1 MDAQSLSSSG
11 RAEVSFSSFDANL
24 LDIEVTQQERKS
36 KRARKRANLY
46 DGLDFPGDVDDPS
59 AEVEYYRCDSLELR
73 RGAAGSGYDGTRYAS
88 HLIFPPFSLRMNA
101 YEKLCRKFL
110 HVYNHHDMPPLRDI
124 IRSYCMSDVVT
135 YFLHQA
141 SLINPSGWPNYIRVH
156 GVDDFVKFIGATF
169 VLHPDS
175 VFFVEEAFNKA
186 EFARHHGGKKVVV
199 CRTNYRSTLTITF
212 PVRKSFQTLVTSMN
226 IPFDELTKE
235 HMVLLQGLESVKFAL
250 KNVKSCYSYTT
261 NPAAALTGKSS
272 VESSSSESSGGNN
285 AKAKKRKL
293 KKKPQQEEPVAN
305 QDPPVPPTTSNP
317 TLAEELK
324 NLLDMAREAI
334 RLQTSA
340 ASEESKLHDGL
351 AKLSLNDQ
359 FVNYTITIPIR
370 KQLIVFFEFDP
381 YDKVTGIRFTYK
393 HVPVA

>member
-11 RAEVSFSSFDANL
+11 RAEVTFFDANL
-24 LDIEVTQQERKS
+24 ALHDIEVTQQERKS
-36 KRARKRANLY
+36 KRARKCANLY
-46 DGLDFPGDVDDPS
+46 DSLDFPGDVDDPS

-110 HVYNHHDMPPLRDI
+110 HVYNHHDIPPLRDI
-124 IRSYCMSDVVT
+124 IRSYCSPDVVT

-141 SLINPSGWPNYIRVH
+141 CLINPSGWPNYIRVH

-175 VFFVEEAFNKA
+175 VFSVEEVFNKA
-186 EFARHHGGKKVVV
+186 EFARYHRGKKLVI
-199 CRTNYRSTLTITF
+199 CRAKLLSTLTISF
-212 PVRKSFQTLVTSMN
+212 PVRKSFQTLVTSRN
-226 IPFDELTKE
+226 IPFDGLTQE
-235 HMVLLQGLESVKFAL
+235 HMALLQGLESV
-250 KNVKSCYSYTT
+250 NKSYYSSYTT
-261 NPAAALTGKSS
+261 TPAAAVTGKSS
-272 VESSSSESSGGNN
+272 VESSTSESSAAG
-285 AKAKKRKL
+285 KYMKRKL

-305 QDPPVPPTTSNP
+305 QDPPAPPTTSNP

-359 FVNYTITIPIR
+359 FVNYTITIPTV

-381 YDKVTGIRFTYK
+381 YDKVTGVRFADKYA
-393 HVPVA
+393 PVK